1 MAKQINSTSTKIEK
15 SFGATFFEKL
25 KRHAVEY
32 SGTSL
37 MVGGLACCFKSIADQ
52 TMVKIAE
59 GGIVNL
65 LAETNMMRF
74 GLSVSTLGMTAFVI
88 GQLLNDRREQREK
101 LEKSREAMES
111 LKNSLLHDKSP
122 DLALFLR
129 GEGYKVN
136 LRRELYGKERIPE
149 IDEYYQALKK
159 FYDEHPKTSDIFESK
174 EISKLFTSTQDA
186 IVSQNLIDD
195 HRIEAIKAVRPDY
208 SEPSFFGN

>member
-1 MAKQINSTSTKIEK
+1 MKQINSSSTKIEK

-149 IDEYYQALKK
+149 IDDFYALVAKIN
-159 FYDEHPKTSDIFESK
+159 DSSSNANNIFENS
-174 EISKLFTSTQDA
+174 EFTNVIQNVKDA
-186 IVSQNLIDD
+186 IVSQNLIED
-195 HRIEAIKAVRPDY
+195 HRVKSIKVTNPKY
-208 SEPSFFGN
+208 SEPSFLD

>member
-1 MAKQINSTSTKIEK
+1 MVKQINSTSTKIEK

-52 TMVKIAE
+52 TMVK
-59 GGIVNL
+59 
-65 LAETNMMRF
+65 TNMMRF

-149 IDEYYQALKK
+149 IDQYYQALKK

-174 EISKLFTSTQDA
+174 EIAKMFTSTQDA

-195 HRIEAIKAVRPDY
+195 HRIEAIKAVRPEY
-208 SEPSFFGN
+208 NEPSFFGN

>member
-1 MAKQINSTSTKIEK
+1 MKQINSSSTKIEK

-149 IDEYYQALKK
+149 IDEYY
-159 FYDEHPKTSDIFESK
+159 HPKTSDIFESK
-174 EISKLFTSTQDA
+174 EIVKMFTSTQDA

>member
-1 MAKQINSTSTKIEK
+1 MKQINSSSTKIEK
-15 SFGATFFEKL
+15 SFGAAFFEKL

-74 GLSVSTLGMTAFVI
+74 GLSVSTLG
-88 GQLLNDRREQREK
+88 EK

-136 LRRELYGKERIPE
+136 LRRELYGKEIIPE
-149 IDEYYQALKK
+149 IDQYYQALKK

>member
-1 MAKQINSTSTKIEK
+1 
-15 SFGATFFEKL
+15 
-25 KRHAVEY
+25 
-32 SGTSL
+32 

-149 IDEYYQALKK
+149 IDDFYALVAKINDSS
-159 FYDEHPKTSDIFESK
+159 FNANNIFENS
-174 EISKLFTSTQDA
+174 EFTNVIQNVKDA
-186 IVSQNLIDD
+186 IVSQNLIED
-195 HRIEAIKAVRPDY
+195 HRVKSIKVTNPKY
-208 SEPSFFGN
+208 SEPSFLD

>member
-15 SFGATFFEKL
+15 SFGAAFFEKL

-136 LRRELYGKERIPE
+136 LRREFQRLISTTKLLRSFMMSIQKQVIYLRAKRSPRCSL
-149 IDEYYQALKK
+149 ALKM
-159 FYDEHPKTSDIFESK
+159 
-174 EISKLFTSTQDA
+174 Q
-186 IVSQNLIDD
+186 
-195 HRIEAIKAVRPDY
+195 
-208 SEPSFFGN
+208 